1 MILNW
6 AKALL
11 FLAVSAL
18 VLACPAVLAKQSTG
32 EIGPRLIQQ
41 PAARTTL
48 NRIAVDGVLA
58 NALESTQQV
67 SSTSVVDQ
75 QNRADDQ
82 LLSAMQGM
90 LEQLHQLERTLGA
103 LAADPSI
110 VRDTEA
116 KTALDEAWL
125 NYEQMASAFQ
135 AMTRHLTK
143 ITSEMER
150 EKHR

>member
-41 PAARTTL
+41 PAVRTTP
-48 NRIAVDGVLA
+48 NRIAVDGVLT

-67 SSTSVVDQ
+67 SSRSVVDQ

-82 LLSAMQGM
+82 LLSSMQGM
-90 LEQLHQLERTLGA
+90 LEQLRDLQRTLGA
-103 LAADPSI
+103 LAVDPSI
-110 VRDTEA
+110 VGDPEA
-116 KTALDEAWL
+116 KTPLDEAWL

-143 ITSEMER
+143 VTREMEGD
-150 EKHR
+150 KHR